1 MLPLRTYLAAGAG
14 VSMAGMRLTRATARG
29 ATAMVAAAVAV
40 CAGCTSAAAHSP
52 GTASANPTRTA
63 APSPTATASAP
74 PAPSGAL
81 ASPGCTAAVST
92 AGPLHSVAT
101 ATLPVP
107 GAPFGVAATPD
118 GRWAFAALSV
128 GASSPSVEVLRLGGA
143 LAPTVVRDIPVSGE
157 PVGEAITPDGKY
169 LLVADDDDGAAVISV
184 ARAEAGTPGAVLGT
198 LHAPGGGGAIEV
210 AFSPDGRF
218 AFVTL
223 EQSESAAVFNLGA
236 ALSRGFGPND
246 YVGTIPLG
254 LAPVGITAS
263 PDGRWLYAT
272 SEEGTAALRR
282 AIPSP
287 GTTTSPASPA
297 PVPGTTPGEL
307 PGTLTVINLRR
318 AETDPPAS
326 VVASVA
332 AGCQPVRVI
341 TSAGGSQVWVT
352 VRASDDLLCFSA
364 ARLTTDPSGALVA
377 AVRVGAAPVG
387 LAAVR
392 DGSLLVVADSDQY
405 ATTSPNSELDVV
417 NVAAALAGRPA
428 VVGHI
433 PAGVFPRD
441 MTLAPDGR
449 LLVSNYSSNNLE
461 AVDVATIPGG

>member
-1 MLPLRTYLAAGAG
+1 VSAALA
-14 VSMAGMRLTRATARG
+14 L
-29 ATAMVAAAVAV
+29 
-40 CAGCTSAAAHSP
+40 CAGCTSAAAHSR
-52 GTASANPTRTA
+52 GTAPANPTRTA
-63 APSPTATASAP
+63 APSPTATAPAAP
-74 PAPSGAL
+74 LPSRTL
-81 ASPGCTAAVST
+81 TSPGCASAAST
-92 AGPLHSVAT
+92 AGTLRSVAT
-101 ATLPVP
+101 AMLPVP

-118 GRWAFAALSV
+118 GHWAFTAITV

-143 LAPTVVRDIPVSGE
+143 LAPALVRDIPVSGE
-157 PVGEAITPDGKY
+157 PLGEAITPDGKY
-169 LLVADDDDGAAVISV
+169 LLVANGNDGAVVISV
-184 ARAEAGTPGAVLGT
+184 ARAEAGTASAVLGT
-198 LHAPGGGGAIEV
+198 LDAPGGGGAGEIAV
-210 AFSPDGRF
+210 SPDGQY

-223 EQSESAAVFNLGA
+223 EQSQSAAVFNLGV
-236 ALSRGFGPND
+236 ALSHGFGPAD

-254 LAPVGITAS
+254 LAPVGVTVS

-272 SEEGTAALRR
+272 SEEGTAALSR

-287 GTTTSPASPA
+287 GTTTAPAA
-297 PVPGTTPGEL
+297 VPGTTPGEV

-318 AETDPPAS
+318 AETDPAAS
-326 VVASVA
+326 VVASVS

-352 VRASDDLLCFSA
+352 VRASDDVLCFSA
-364 ARLTTDPSGALVA
+364 ARLAADPARALVA

-392 DGSLLVVADSDQY
+392 GGSLLVVADSDRFA
-405 ATTSPNSELDVV
+405 ATAPNSELDVV

-449 LLVSNYSSNNLE
+449 LLVSNYSSNEIE
-461 AVDVATIPGG
+461 AVDVATIPGR

>member
-1 MLPLRTYLAAGAG
+1 
-14 VSMAGMRLTRATARG
+14 MAGMRLTRATARG
-29 ATAMVAAAVAV
+29 ATAMVSAAVAV

-52 GTASANPTRTA
+52 GTASATPTRTA
-63 APSPTATASAP
+63 APSPTGTASP
-74 PAPSGAL
+74 PPVPPGAL
-81 ASPGCTAAVST
+81 ASPGCTSAVST
-92 AGPLHSVAT
+92 SGPLNSVAT
-101 ATLPVP
+101 AKLPVP

-118 GRWAFAALSV
+118 GHWAFTALSV

-143 LAPTVVRDIPVSGE
+143 LAPAVVRDIPVPGQ
-157 PVGEAITPDGKY
+157 PLGEAITPDGKY
-169 LLVADDDDGAAVISV
+169 LLVANGDDGAAVISV
-184 ARAEAGTPGAVLGT
+184 ARAEAGTAGAVLGT
-198 LHAPGGGGAIEV
+198 LHAPGGGGASEV
-210 AFSPDGRF
+210 AVSPDGRF

-236 ALSRGFGPND
+236 ALSHGFGPAD

-254 LAPVGITAS
+254 LAPVGITVS

-272 SEEGTAALRR
+272 SEETTATLSR

-287 GTTTSPASPA
+287 ETTLPATAPA
-297 PVPGTTPGEL
+297 TGPSNV

-318 AETDPPAS
+318 AETDPPAA
-326 VVASVA
+326 VAATVA

-341 TSAGGSQVWVT
+341 TSAGGTQVWVT
-352 VRASDDLLCFSA
+352 ARASDDLLCFSA
-364 ARLTTDPSGALVA
+364 ARLAADPSGALVA

-392 DGSLLVVADSDQY
+392 GGSLLVVADSDRF

>member
-1 MLPLRTYLAAGAG
+1 M
-14 VSMAGMRLTRATARG
+14 SGMRLTRATARA
-29 ATAMVAAAVAV
+29 ATAMVSAAVAV
-40 CAGCTSAAAHSP
+40 CAGCTSAAAHPP
-52 GTASANPTRTA
+52 GPASANPTRTA
-63 APSPTATASAP
+63 APSPAATASAP
-74 PAPSGAL
+74 PSPPVPSGAL
-81 ASPGCTAAVST
+81 ASPGCTSAVST
-92 AGPLHSVAT
+92 AGTLTSVAT
-101 ATLPVP
+101 ATLPIP
-107 GAPFGVAATPD
+107 GAPSGVAATPD
-118 GRWAFAALSV
+118 GHWAFTAITV

-143 LAPTVVRDIPVSGE
+143 LAPTVVRDIPVAGE
-157 PVGEAITPDGKY
+157 PLGEAITPDGKY
-169 LLVADDDDGAAVISV
+169 LLVADGGDGAAVISV
-184 ARAEAGTPGAVLGT
+184 ARAEAGTAAAVLGT
-198 LHAPGGGGAIEV
+198 LHAPGGGGAGEV
-210 AFSPDGRF
+210 AVSPDGRF

-236 ALSRGFGPND
+236 ALSRGFGVSD

-254 LAPVGITAS
+254 IAPVGIAVS

-287 GTTTSPASPA
+287 GTSTSAASPA
-297 PVPGTTPGEL
+297 AVPGTTPGEL
-307 PGTLTVINLRR
+307 PGTLTVVNLRR
-318 AETDPPAS
+318 AETDPAAS
-326 VVASVA
+326 VVVSVA

-341 TSAGGSQVWVT
+341 TSADGSQIWVT
-352 VRASDDLLCFSA
+352 VRASDDVLCYSA
-364 ARLTTDPSGALVA
+364 ARLATDPSGALVA

-392 DGSLLVVADSDQY
+392 GGSLLVVADSDRF
-405 ATTSPNSELDVV
+405 AATSPNSELDVV

-433 PAGVFPRD
+433 PAGAFPRD

-449 LLVSNYSSNNLE
+449 LLVSNYSSNDLE

>member
-1 MLPLRTYLAAGAG
+1 
-14 VSMAGMRLTRATARG
+14 MRLRRAAARG
-29 ATAMVAAAVAV
+29 ATAMVSAAVAV
-40 CAGCTSAAAHSP
+40 CAGCTSAAAHPP
-52 GTASANPTRTA
+52 GTAATSPAQTA
-63 APSPTATASAP
+63 APSPAATPTAATQP
-74 PAPSGAL
+74 L
-81 ASPGCTAAVST
+81 ASPGCTS
-92 AGPLHSVAT
+92 AGATGGTLTSVAT
-101 ATLPVP
+101 AMLAVP
-107 GAPFGVAATPD
+107 GAPVGVAATPD
-118 GRWAFAALSV
+118 GHWAFTTISV
-128 GASSPSVEVLRLGGA
+128 GAGGPSVEVLRLGGA
-143 LAPTVVRDIPVSGE
+143 LAPAVVRYIPVPGE
-157 PVGEAITPDGKY
+157 PLGEAITPDGKY

-236 ALSRGFGPND
+236 ALSHGFGPTD

-254 LAPVGITAS
+254 LAPVGITVS

-341 TSAGGSQVWVT
+341 TSAGGTQVWVT

-433 PAGVFPRD
+433 PAGAFPRD

-449 LLVSNYSSNNLE
+449 LLVSDYSSNNLE

>member
-1 MLPLRTYLAAGAG
+1 M
-14 VSMAGMRLTRATARG
+14 SGMRLTRATARG
-29 ATAMVAAAVAV
+29 ATAMVSAVLAL
-40 CAGCTSAAAHSP
+40 CAGCTSAAAHAP
-52 GTASANPTRTA
+52 GAASASPTETA
-63 APSPTATASAP
+63 APSPTATA
-74 PAPSGAL
+74 PAPTL
-81 ASPGCTAAVST
+81 ASPGCTSAAST
-92 AGPLHSVAT
+92 GGTLTSVAT

-107 GAPFGVAATPD
+107 GAPVGVAAAPD
-118 GRWAFAALSV
+118 GHWAFTAISV
-128 GASSPSVEVLRLGGA
+128 GAGGPSVEVLRLGGA
-143 LAPTVVRDIPVSGE
+143 LAPVVVRDIPVPGE
-157 PVGEAITPDGKY
+157 PLGEAITPDGKY
-169 LLVADDDDGAAVISV
+169 LLVADGDDGAAVISV
-184 ARAEAGTPGAVLGT
+184 ARAEAGTSGAVLGT
-198 LHAPGGGGAIEV
+198 LHAPGGGGASEV
-210 AFSPDGRF
+210 AVSPDGRF

-223 EQSESAAVFNLGA
+223 EQSQSAAVFNLGA
-236 ALSRGFGPND
+236 ALSRGFGPAD

-254 LAPVGITAS
+254 LAPVGVTVS

-272 SEEGTAALRR
+272 SEEETAALGR

-287 GTTTSPASPA
+287 GTTAAPAA
-297 PVPGTTPGEL
+297 VPGTTPGEL

-318 AETDPPAS
+318 AETDPAAS
-326 VVASVA
+326 VVASVP

-364 ARLTTDPSGALVA
+364 ARLVTDPSAALVA

-392 DGSLLVVADSDQY
+392 GGSLLVVADSNRFSTQQ
-405 ATTSPNSELDVV
+405 ANSELDVV

-428 VVGHI
+428 SVGHI

-449 LLVSNYSSNNLE
+449 LLVSNYSSNQIE

>member
-1 MLPLRTYLAAGAG
+1 M
-14 VSMAGMRLTRATARG
+14 SGMRLTRATARG
-29 ATAMVAAAVAV
+29 ATAVVSAAVAV

-52 GTASANPTRTA
+52 GTASASPAQTA
-63 APSPTATASAP
+63 APSPAATPTAATQP
-74 PAPSGAL
+74 L
-81 ASPGCTAAVST
+81 ASPGCTS
-92 AGPLHSVAT
+92 AGATGGTLTSVAT
-101 ATLPVP
+101 AMLAVP
-107 GAPFGVAATPD
+107 GAPVGVAATPD
-118 GRWAFAALSV
+118 GHWAFTAISV
-128 GASSPSVEVLRLGGA
+128 GAGGPSVEVLRLGGA
-143 LAPTVVRDIPVSGE
+143 LAPAVVRYIPVPGE
-157 PVGEAITPDGKY
+157 PLGEAITPDGKY
-169 LLVADDDDGAAVISV
+169 LLVADAEDGAAVISV
-184 ARAEAGTPGAVLGT
+184 ARAEAGASGAVLGT
-198 LHAPGGGGAIEV
+198 LHAPGGGGAGEV
-210 AFSPDGRF
+210 AVSPDGRF

-223 EQSESAAVFNLGA
+223 EDSQSAAVFNLGA
-236 ALSRGFGPND
+236 ALSRGFGPAD

-254 LAPVGITAS
+254 IAPVGITVS

-272 SEEGTAALRR
+272 SEEESAALRR

-287 GTTTSPASPA
+287 GPTTAPAA
-297 PVPGTTPGEL
+297 VPGTTPGEL

-318 AETDPPAS
+318 AETDPAAS
-326 VVASVA
+326 VVASVT

-364 ARLTTDPSGALVA
+364 ARLATDPARALVA

-392 DGSLLVVADSDQY
+392 SGSLLVVADSDRFA
-405 ATTSPNSELDVV
+405 ATEPNSELDVV

-433 PAGVFPRD
+433 PAGVFPRE
-441 MTLAPDGR
+441 MTLATDGR
-449 LLVSNYSSNNLE
+449 LLVSNYTSNEIE